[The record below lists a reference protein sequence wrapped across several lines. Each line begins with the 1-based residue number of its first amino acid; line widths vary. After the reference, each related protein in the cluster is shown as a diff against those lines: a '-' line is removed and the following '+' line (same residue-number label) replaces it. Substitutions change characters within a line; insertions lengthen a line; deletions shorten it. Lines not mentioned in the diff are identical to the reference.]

1 MTAGK
6 IQQHI
11 RIEVQGSNDGVKPGD
26 ATIERFVTLK
36 NRGQQQATIDLWL
49 KANDASSEPL
59 LQWCSWYPSLPLSL
73 EADTQCEVTLRF
85 DVPPT
90 AEPRLYTYAI
100 CAEAPQYPGEVIQ
113 RPQQLQVLASEQ
125 YLEARNEPVFTLDP
139 QTSSENPFQLAVG
152 ETLQVNVPVENR
164 SRQTDRFFLSCPELM
179 PEWFDVT
186 YPDNSTRSG
195 RRLQTEGLPLNPG
208 ETGSILLAL
217 HPPSGTLAGH
227 YSSTIRLK
235 SSNRLDLVFLDVVYF
250 TLGVDDRLQ
259 CSLSPTSCLIAAS
272 AETFAFT
279 VKNPGNVHRSLRA
292 QAQDEAAL
300 FSYRLKPQQ
309 VQILS
314 GESATFDLTVKPRK
328 WWRRTWRGPGQEIPF
343 AVELLNV
350 PPPEA
355 DFLLDPEPQIE
366 TFSLPEPAVGSLI
379 WKPRPTML
387 ILALLAVLLL
397 GAVLGLSYWALWN
410 FWVKPGLLPKV
421 TDFATTQKS
430 YQDDGETPVRLNWTI
445 QNIGQLKQVQV
456 VRLPAATDRP
466 VEVLLAFSP
475 EHGLILANDSQ
486 QPGQTENVC
495 KLETL
500 PSKNFR
506 FKPLWHF
513 LYSYKPE
520 IQRDQKYANQA
531 IQCQGVPTQTKDEG
545 NYEFKLN
552 VFAQPLAETTGKGQ
566 PDQGQSSKKQDFWKS
581 LLGLLFPKQ
590 ADQGQAEKRQDA
602 SNESKLTL
610 ADSRTL
616 KDVIVAPITPAILTF
631 ASKVPAYREPE
642 IAGTSSPNS
651 GGIKPTS
658 QLPTAP
664 IKLNWTV
671 AGAKKLEALELK
683 VVKVGLNGFVATN
696 SIRYPMENGI
706 PEALGNRCRTQKTLL
721 LCEDVV
727 IDAKT
732 AGQYTF
738 SLSAIPLPGQTV
750 PNVNGLGKNAAP
762 IQIKPPLP
770 EIRTFTVNGQD
781 AIENPKQIFTV
792 SPARGIMEVTLAWD
806 VPQVNRMKVELLP
819 APGVVQPSQSGKL
832 KYSLSPNAGSTTL
845 TLRVTNQV
853 GEVVE
858 RAVILETAPFV
869 PLTQSPTLPPPP
881 PPADGSAPGSSPDG
895 SSNPQELP
903 PFELP
908 PKAN

>member
-11 RIEVQGSNDGVKPGD
+11 RIEVQGSNGGVKPGD

-36 NRGQQQATIDLWL
+36 NRGQQKATIDLWL
-49 KANDASSEPL
+49 KANDPSSEPL
-59 LQWCSWYPSLPLSL
+59 LQWCSWYPALPLSL
-73 EADTQCEVTLRF
+73 EADTQCEVTLRL
-85 DVPPT
+85 DVPQT

-139 QTSSENPFQLAVG
+139 QTSSEKPFQLAVS
-152 ETLQVNVPVENR
+152 ETLQVNVQVENR

-179 PEWFDVT
+179 PAWFDVA
-186 YPDNSTRSG
+186 YPDSASQTGTGS
-195 RRLQTEGLPLNPG
+195 QTEGLPLNPG

-227 YSSTIRLK
+227 YFSTIRLK

-259 CSLSPTSCLIAAS
+259 CSLSPTSSLIAAS
-272 AETFAFT
+272 AETFSFT
-279 VKNPGNVHRSLRA
+279 VTNPGNVQRSLGA

-300 FSYRLKPQQ
+300 FRYRLKPQH
-309 VQILS
+309 VQLLA
-314 GESATFDLTVKPRK
+314 GEAATFDITVKPRK

-350 PPPEA
+350 PLPET
-355 DFLLDPEPQIE
+355 DRLLEVEPLVE
-366 TFSLPEPAVGSLI
+366 TFSLPEPTVGALV
-379 WKPRPTML
+379 WKSRPTML

-397 GAVLGLSYWALWN
+397 GAALGLSYWALWN

-421 TDFATTQKS
+421 TDFATAQKT

-456 VRLPAATDRP
+456 VRIPTATDRP
-466 VEVLLAFSP
+466 TEVLLTSSP
-475 EHGLILANDSQ
+475 EHGLMLTNDSQ

-500 PSKNFR
+500 PNKNFR

-520 IQRDQKYANQA
+520 IKLDRQYEHKA

-545 NYEFKLN
+545 NYEFKLD
-552 VFAQPLAETTGKGQ
+552 VFAQPLTAASKQEKADSGQADKGQ
-566 PDQGQSSKKQDFWKS
+566 ANSSDQ
-581 LLGLLFPKQ
+581 
-590 ADQGQAEKRQDA
+590 
-602 SNESKLTL
+602 KLTL
-610 ADSRTL
+610 ADSKTL
-616 KDVIVAPITPAILTF
+616 KDVSVAPITPAILTF

-642 IAGTSSPNS
+642 LAGASSPTS

-658 QLPTAP
+658 QLPIAP

-671 AGAKKLEALELK
+671 AGAKKIEALELK
-683 VVKVGLNGFVATN
+683 VVKVSPNGFVATT
-696 SIRYPMENGI
+696 SIRYPMKNGM
-706 PEALGNRCRTQKTLL
+706 PEALGSRCRTQKTLL

-738 SLSAIPLPGQTV
+738 SLSAILLPGQTV
-750 PNVNGLGKNAAP
+750 PSVNGLGKNAAP

-792 SPARGIMEVTLAWD
+792 SSARGVMEVTLAWN

-845 TLRVTNQV
+845 TLRVTNQA

-869 PLTQSPTLPPPP
+869 PSSQSPTLPPPP
-881 PPADGSAPGSSPDG
+881 PPADGSAPGSPPG
-895 SSNPQELP
+895 EPSNPQELP